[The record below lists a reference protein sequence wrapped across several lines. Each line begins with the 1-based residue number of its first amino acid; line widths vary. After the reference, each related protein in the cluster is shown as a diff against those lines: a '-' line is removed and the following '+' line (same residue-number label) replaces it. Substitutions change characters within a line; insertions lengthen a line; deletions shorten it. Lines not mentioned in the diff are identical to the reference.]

1 VDTSSAV
8 PGGGRRAGEL
18 RDALR
23 DAEAGAADDDSVV
36 QRDVACDARRYEIAL
51 GPLDDSE
58 AAAGDVRMRAH
69 CRPLAEELVGYGNST
84 TNTRLLPNGSP
95 LDPTHSVLPFST
107 DDLATS

>member
-1 VDTSSAV
+1 MDTSSAV

-58 AAAGDVRMRAH
+58 AARSSWLRELDHEHEIAAERVAVGSDPQR
-69 CRPLAEELVGYGNST
+69 LA
-84 TNTRLLPNGSP
+84 
-95 LDPTHSVLPFST
+95 VLH
-107 DDLATS
+107 